1 MCPGWS
7 SPQIATSVD
16 QKRTLAARANSRY
29 VVSTTIGV
37 PTSSCGGK
45 SESNFALSPAL
56 ASDAEETSFL

>member
-16 QKRTLAARANSRY
+16 QKRTLAARENSRFA
-29 VVSTTIGV
+29 VNTTIGA
-37 PTSSCGGK
+37 PTSSCGGE

-56 ASDAEETSFL
+56 ASDAEESSFL